1 MRLRS
6 RLALGVVS
14 TLVALAAASCAGNS
28 TPKPPPLPPAPPPIR
43 IGTLSDSPPYAFMR
57 DGQLVGLE
65 IDLANRLFVSTGRP
79 VTFVPMAWDDLLTAL
94 ERNKIDVAMA
104 GITVTP
110 EREVRFAFS
119 DAYFRASTAA
129 LIRRADRNKFR
140 DPGAVCTSPIDV
152 GVLMGSIPEKELR
165 DRCPSVIPRLYPKAV
180 NAVLELQQR
189 RVDAVVHDAPV
200 LRWLTSTSEAELEVV
215 DTKLGVQSLAWA
227 FQPNEVELRNAA
239 NAALARMRDDGTLA
253 RILVRWIPAADRA
266 TRQR

>member
-1 MRLRS
+1 MRLPR

-14 TLVALAAASCAGNS
+14 ALVVLAASSCGTRSA
-28 TPKPPPLPPAPPPIR
+28 TPRSDVPPPPPPIR
-43 IGTLSDSPPYAFMR
+43 VGTLDDSPPYAFRR

-65 IDLANRLFVSTGRP
+65 VDFANRLFQSTGRP
-79 VTFVPMAWDDLLTAL
+79 VTLIPMAWDDLLNAVASG
-94 ERNKIDVAMA
+94 KIDVAMA
-104 GITVTP
+104 GITITP
-110 EREVRFAFS
+110 EREVRFSFS
-119 DAYFRASTAA
+119 DAYFRANTAA
-129 LIRRADRNKFR
+129 LIRRADRGKFR
-140 DPGAVCTSPIDV
+140 DPRAVCTSPIDV

-200 LRWLTSTSEAELEVV
+200 LRWLSSNSEAELEVV
-215 DTKLGVQSLAWA
+215 DTQLGVQSLAWA
-227 FQPNEVELRNAA
+227 FAPNDSELRNAA

-253 RILVRWIPAADRA
+253 KILVRWIPAADRA